1 MRGISSFLQVDQ
13 LQQQA
18 MDAGSQA
25 ESASGDLEKVLATRE
40 KALRTAQVSG
50 LAQVFFAPAG
60 HSCSV
65 AMHFMRGSLVTSP
78 VPAGNA

>member
-1 MRGISSFLQVDQ
+1 
-13 LQQQA
+13 

-25 ESASGDLEKVLATRE
+25 ERASGDLENVLATRE

-60 HSCSV
+60 HSCSGHSCSA
-65 AMHFMRGSLVTSP
+65 AMHFMRPHGHRQFGNITCTSRQCMI
-78 VPAGNA
+78 GKTM